1 MRWQRGKA
9 QASCPADT
17 AVERG
22 KNTLRPLRTLRHTT
36 AVSRQGFPP
45 YSRGEI
51 EDDPIAA
58 LKAEASGFSLCGTTS
73 FKNCYIDLAL
83 YDGDRSLDIIKT
95 VLRKHRVPKQ
105 TNIHFFTSDHAE
117 EVISS

>member
-1 MRWQRGKA
+1 MSKANQCGGKGA
-9 QASCPADT
+9 
-17 AVERG
+17 RR
-22 KNTLRPLRTLRHTT
+22 KPL
-36 AVSRQGFPP
+36 APP
-45 YSRGEI
+45 TPLSSAGRI
-51 EDDPIAA
+51 
-58 LKAEASGFSLCGTTS
+58 LSGFSFGGATS
-73 FKNCYIDLAL
+73 FKNCYIDLAF